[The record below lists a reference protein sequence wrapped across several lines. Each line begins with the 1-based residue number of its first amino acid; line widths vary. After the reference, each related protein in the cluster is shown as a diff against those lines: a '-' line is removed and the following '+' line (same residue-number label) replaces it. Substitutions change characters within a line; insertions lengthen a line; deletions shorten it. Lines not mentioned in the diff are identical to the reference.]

1 MHSLIYSVY
10 YCLYVCIVY
19 VIYPAWDAEFHHQM
33 KHWEE
38 SWQYDVQ
45 QSIFDKLWG
54 ISSGDETLCQML
66 DITSQIKWFY
76 KAKLRDAKC
85 QSSFSSDFSTL
96 IKH

>member
-1 MHSLIYSVY
+1 MQGLIYSVY

-19 VIYPAWDAEFHHQM
+19 VIYPAWDAVF
-33 KHWEE
+33 
-38 SWQYDVQ
+38 
-45 QSIFDKLWG
+45 LWG

-76 KAKLRDAKC
+76 KAKLRM
-85 QSSFSSDFSTL
+85 QMSSFSSDFSTL